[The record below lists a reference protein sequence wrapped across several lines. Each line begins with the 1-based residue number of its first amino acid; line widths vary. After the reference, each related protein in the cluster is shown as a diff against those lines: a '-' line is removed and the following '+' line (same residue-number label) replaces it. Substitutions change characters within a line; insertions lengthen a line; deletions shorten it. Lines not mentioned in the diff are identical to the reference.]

1 MNLRGHICQSSVS
14 AGGSVTMM
22 KAWQQRGGGW
32 SRRRGMCKSGS
43 SEVIGSHEHGQFV

>member
-1 MNLRGHICQSSVS
+1 MNLRDQICLSSVS
-14 AGGSVTMM
+14 MM

-32 SRRRGMCKSGS
+32 SRRRGICKGGS